1 MPSYRVVN
9 FSTGEIRAELHDLE
23 LAKQLADQLASESQ
37 HREAWG
43 VIELVTVYETQRKD
57 ARDD

>member
-23 LAKQLADQLASESQ
+23 LAKQLADQLANDGPPGQ
-37 HREAWG
+37 VWG

-57 ARDD
+57 AP